1 MKIIKREDIPKW
13 GKKINQLKKRINRAE
28 ISGNYEKVEFR
39 KMRIRKIKDSINEII
54 KKNIK

>member
-13 GKKINQLKKRINRAE
+13 GKKINQLKKRIDRAE

-39 KMRIRKIKDSINEII
+39 NGFDNRNGKYLY
-54 KKNIK
+54 